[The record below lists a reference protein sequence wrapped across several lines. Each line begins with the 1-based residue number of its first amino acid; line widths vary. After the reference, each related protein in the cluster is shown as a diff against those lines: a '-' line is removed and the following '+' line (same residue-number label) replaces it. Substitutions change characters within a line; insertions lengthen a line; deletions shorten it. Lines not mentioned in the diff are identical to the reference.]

1 MKKNETFELVLTSI
15 FVSLIFLMGMVPQ
28 IGFITIV
35 PGNPI
40 TILHIPVL
48 IAAVLLSFKYF
59 WIPGLAFGL
68 VSLIQAAM
76 NPVGLNIAFIN
87 PLVSVLPRVL
97 FVFAVFYLFK
107 LFKILKNTKY
117 GNFIVVGLVAIIT
130 VIAIFEGTFVVFNN
144 LDDIWNN
151 LIASLLLLIF
161 IGLYIYMYLKHDF
174 KSLVIPSIFIL
185 GTLIHTFLVLGSVAL
200 FSYGAFF
207 EVFQTDQVMD
217 VIIFIV
223 GFNGLTEAVIAA
235 IIGTPIY
242 IALQRIPIVQNKLAK
257 FD

>member
-1 MKKNETFELVLTSI
+1 
-15 FVSLIFLMGMVPQ
+15 MGMVPQ

-59 WIPGLAFGL
+59 WIPGLAFGV

-87 PLVSVLPRVL
+87 PLVSILPRVL
-97 FVFAVFYLFK
+97 FVFAVFFLFR
-107 LFKILKNTKY
+107 LFKILKNTKF
-117 GNFIVVGLVAIIT
+117 GSFIIIALVAAIT
-130 VIAIFEGTFVVFNN
+130 GVAIFEGTFVVFSN
-144 LDDIWNN
+144 LSDNANYI
-151 LIASLLLLIF
+151 IAGAIILVF
-161 IGLYIYMYLKHDF
+161 VGLYVYLYLKHDF
-174 KSLVIPSIFIL
+174 KSLVVPSIFII
-185 GTLIHTFLVLGSVAL
+185 GTLIHTFLVLASVAL
-200 FSYGAFF
+200 FSYDAFF

-217 VIIFIV
+217 VIVFIV

-235 IIGTPIY
+235 LIGTPIY
-242 IALQRIPIVQNKLAK
+242 LALQRVPLVQQKLAK
-257 FD
+257 F

>member
-1 MKKNETFELVLTSI
+1 MRKNQTFELVLTSI
-15 FVSLIFLMGMVPQ
+15 FVALIFLMGMVPQ

-59 WIPGLAFGL
+59 WIPGLAFGV

-87 PLVSVLPRVL
+87 PLVSILPRVL
-97 FVFAVFYLFK
+97 FVFAVFFLFR
-107 LFKILKNTKY
+107 LFKILKNTKF
-117 GNFIVVGLVAIIT
+117 GSFIIIALVAAIT
-130 VIAIFEGTFVVFNN
+130 GVAIFEGTFVVFSN
-144 LDDIWNN
+144 LSDNANYI
-151 LIASLLLLIF
+151 IAGAIILVF
-161 IGLYIYMYLKHDF
+161 VGLYVYLYLKHDF
-174 KSLVIPSIFIL
+174 KSLVVTSIFII
-185 GTLIHTFLVLGSVAL
+185 GTLIHTFLVLASVAL
-200 FSYGAFF
+200 FSYDAFF

-217 VIIFIV
+217 VIVFIV

-235 IIGTPIY
+235 LIGTPIY
-242 IALQRIPIVQNKLAK
+242 LALQRVPLVQQKLAK
-257 FD
+257 F

>member
-1 MKKNETFELVLTSI
+1 MRKNQTFELVLTSI
-15 FVSLIFLMGMVPQ
+15 FVALIFLMGMVPQ

-59 WIPGLAFGL
+59 WIPGLAFGV

-87 PLVSVLPRVL
+87 PLVSILPRVL
-97 FVFAVFYLFK
+97 FVFAVFFLFR
-107 LFKILKNTKY
+107 LFKILKNTKF
-117 GNFIVVGLVAIIT
+117 GSFIIIALVAAIT
-130 VIAIFEGTFVVFNN
+130 GVAIFEGTFVVFSN
-144 LDDIWNN
+144 LSDNANYI
-151 LIASLLLLIF
+151 IAGAIILVF
-161 IGLYIYMYLKHDF
+161 VGLYVYLYLKHDF
-174 KSLVIPSIFIL
+174 KSLVVPSIFII
-185 GTLIHTFLVLGSVAL
+185 GTLIHTFLVLASVAL
-200 FSYGAFF
+200 FSYDAFF

-217 VIIFIV
+217 VIVFIV

-235 IIGTPIY
+235 LIGTPIY
-242 IALQRIPIVQNKLAK
+242 LALQRVPLVQQKLAK
-257 FD
+257 F

>member
-1 MKKNETFELVLTSI
+1 MRKNQTFELVLTSI
-15 FVSLIFLMGMVPQ
+15 FVALIFLMGMVPQ

-59 WIPGLAFGL
+59 WIPGLAFGV

-87 PLVSVLPRVL
+87 PLVSILPRVL
-97 FVFAVFYLFK
+97 FVFAVFFLFR
-107 LFKILKNTKY
+107 LFKILKNTEI
-117 GNFIVVGLVAIIT
+117 GSFIIIGLVAIIT
-130 VIAIFEGTFVVFNN
+130 TVAIFEGTFVVFSN
-144 LDDIWNN
+144 LTDTWNYV
-151 LIASLLLLIF
+151 IASSILLVF
-161 IGLYIYMYLKHDF
+161 IGLYIYLYFKHDF
-174 KSLVIPSIFIL
+174 KSLVVPSTFIV
-185 GTLIHTFLVLGSVAL
+185 GTLIHTFLVLASVAL
-200 FSYGAFF
+200 FSYDAFF

-217 VIIFIV
+217 VIVFIV

-235 IIGTPIY
+235 LIGTPIY
-242 IALQRIPIVQNKLAK
+242 LALQRVPLVQQKLAK
-257 FD
+257 F

>member
-1 MKKNETFELVLTSI
+1 MRKNETFELVLTSI
-15 FVSLIFLMGMVPQ
+15 FVALIFLMGMVPQ

-97 FVFAVFYLFK
+97 FVFAVFFLFRLFK
-107 LFKILKNTKY
+107 QIKDTKY
-117 GNFIVVGLVAIIT
+117 GNFIIVGLVAIIT
-130 VIAIFEGTFVVFNN
+130 VVAILEGTFVVFSN
-144 LDDIWNN
+144 LSDVWNYV
-151 LIASLLLLIF
+151 IASGLILIF
-161 IGLYIYMYLKHDF
+161 ISLYVYLYLKHDF

-185 GTLIHTFLVLGSVAL
+185 GTLIHTFLVLASIAV
-200 FSYGAFF
+200 FSYDAFF
-207 EVFQTDQVMD
+207 EVFQTNQVID

-223 GFNGLTEAVIAA
+223 GFNGLTEAIVAA
-235 IIGTPIY
+235 LIGTPLY
-242 IALQRIPIVQNKLAK
+242 LALQRVPIVQLKLAK
-257 FD
+257 F

>member
-1 MKKNETFELVLTSI
+1 MRKNQTFELVLTSI
-15 FVSLIFLMGMVPQ
+15 FVALIFLMGMVPQ

-59 WIPGLAFGL
+59 WIPGLAFGV

-87 PLVSVLPRVL
+87 PLVSILPRVL
-97 FVFAVFYLFK
+97 FVFAVFFLFR
-107 LFKILKNTKY
+107 LFKILKNTKF
-117 GNFIVVGLVAIIT
+117 GSFIIIALVAAIT
-130 VIAIFEGTFVVFNN
+130 GVAIFEGTFVVFSN
-144 LDDIWNN
+144 LSDKANYI
-151 LIASLLLLIF
+151 IAGAIILVF
-161 IGLYIYMYLKHDF
+161 VGLYVYLYLKHDF
-174 KSLVIPSIFIL
+174 KSLVVPSIFII
-185 GTLIHTFLVLGSVAL
+185 GTLIHTFLVLASVAL
-200 FSYGAFF
+200 FSYDAFF

-217 VIIFIV
+217 VIVFIV

-235 IIGTPIY
+235 LIGTPIY
-242 IALQRIPIVQNKLAK
+242 LALQRVPLVQQKLAK
-257 FD
+257 F

>member
-15 FVSLIFLMGMVPQ
+15 FVALIFLMGMIPQ

-48 IAAVLLSFKYF
+48 IAAVLLSSKFF

-68 VSLIQAAM
+68 VSLIQAAL

-87 PLVSVLPRVL
+87 PMVSVLPRVL

-107 LFKILKNTKY
+107 LFKVLKETKVGSY
-117 GNFIVVGLVAIIT
+117 IIIGLVAIIT
-130 VIAIFEGTFVVFNN
+130 TVAIFEGTFVVFSN
-144 LDDIWNN
+144 LNDTANYF
-151 LIASLLLLIF
+151 IASGLLLIF
-161 IGLYIYMYLKHDF
+161 IALYIYLFIKHDF
-174 KSLVIPSIFIL
+174 KSLAIPSIFII
-185 GTLIHTFLVLGSVAL
+185 GTLIHTFFVLSAVAI
-200 FSYGAFF
+200 FSYGAFY

-235 IIGTPIY
+235 LIGTPIFL
-242 IALQRIPIVQNKLAK
+242 ALQRLPIVQQKLAK
-257 FD
+257 F

>member
-1 MKKNETFELVLTSI
+1 MRKNQTFELVLTSI
-15 FVSLIFLMGMVPQ
+15 FVALIFLMGMVPQ

-59 WIPGLAFGL
+59 WIPGLAFGV

-87 PLVSVLPRVL
+87 PLVSILPRVL
-97 FVFAVFYLFK
+97 FVFAVFFLFR
-107 LFKILKNTKY
+107 LFKILKNTKF
-117 GNFIVVGLVAIIT
+117 GSFIIIALVAAIT
-130 VIAIFEGTFVVFNN
+130 GVAIFEGTFVVFSN
-144 LDDIWNN
+144 LSDNANYI
-151 LIASLLLLIF
+151 IAGAIILVF
-161 IGLYIYMYLKHDF
+161 VGLYVYLYLKHDF
-174 KSLVIPSIFIL
+174 KSLVVPSIFII
-185 GTLIHTFLVLGSVAL
+185 GTLIHTFLVLASVAL
-200 FSYGAFF
+200 FSYDALF

-217 VIIFIV
+217 VIVFIV

-235 IIGTPIY
+235 LIGTPIY
-242 IALQRIPIVQNKLAK
+242 LALQRVPLVQQKLAK
-257 FD
+257 F